1 MPAIYAETK
10 RFSYTKNPN
19 YRRIL
24 KAPDRPIAIRNE
36 YVTESKVSLILRP
49 LGDAQS
55 QTAYRIEDDDGITMF
70 TVTGRKSSDRSCREF
85 RDASGLPLF
94 ELHRKMSFKNVW
106 SVTLPG
112 SSISKIATG
121 TPRLIFNR
129 GGSAYGSFNITFKN
143 VAAMESKP
151 DEEKRLTL
159 NIERHGN
166 ALALFDVV
174 DGDRKVAEVR
184 ESIAHNKK
192 LALFPESRR
201 GYRPVLDVT
210 VTPGVDL
217 SLVRVSSYALLYY
230 LFKHHRKTNTTP
242 DCHNCRDGVGLG
254 V

>member
-1 MPAIYAETK
+1 MQCNQTPAPSDKMPAVYTETK
-10 RFSYTKNPN
+10 RSSLSRSSR
-19 YRRIL
+19 YRRVL

-36 YVTESKVSLILRP
+36 HVTESKTCLIVRP

-55 QTAYRIEDDDGITMF
+55 QMAYRIEDDDGITLF

-94 ELHRKMSFKNVW
+94 ELHRKLSFRNVW

-112 SSISKIATG
+112 SNNSKIATG
-121 TPRLIFNR
+121 VPKLIFSR

-143 VAAMESKP
+143 VAAMESKR
-151 DEEKRLTL
+151 DDEKRLTL
-159 NIERHGN
+159 DIERHGS

-184 ESIAHNKK
+184 ESIYHNKK

-210 VTPGVDL
+210 VTAGVDL
-217 SLVRVSSYALLYY
+217 SLVRSSY
-230 LFKHHRKTNTTP
+230 
-242 DCHNCRDGVGLG
+242 
-254 V
+254 